1 MSVDLKQAVAAA
13 LQGDWTTAHEIAQ
26 ESDEQIANWIHAVL
40 HKIEGD
46 EGNSRYWYSRA
57 RKRYEDF
64 ADSTSE
70 LKAIAKILENKFLE
84 NKSLDNQ

>member
-1 MSVDLKQAVAAA
+1 MNIDLKKAVSAA
-13 LQGDWTTAHEIAQ
+13 LNGDWKTAHEIAQ

-70 LKAIAKILENKFLE
+70 LKAIAEFLE
-84 NKSLDNQ
+84 NKPLKNQ

>member
-1 MSVDLKQAVAAA
+1 MNIDLKKAVAAA
-13 LQGDWTTAHEIAQ
+13 LQGDWTAAHEIAQ
-26 ESDEQIANWIHAVL
+26 ESDQQIACWIHAVL

-70 LKAIAKILENKFLE
+70 LKAIAEL
-84 NKSLDNQ
+84 LDNQ